1 MERRKIKKIS
11 PGCYEILKLRPDK
24 IEGTGCYYKHGQRK
38 GIHAIAVLF
47 RSGRFGLDMSE
58 EVVFDIHQYE
68 KMRETRSREYFSKNR
83 LESKT
88 I

>member
-24 IEGTGCYYKHGQRK
+24 IEGTGYYYKHGQKK

-58 EVVFDIHQYE
+58 EIVFDIHQYE
-68 KMRETRSREYFSKNR
+68 QRREIRSREYSSKKG
-83 LESKT
+83 LVSKT